1 MARLEGTLV
10 YWGDKLVE
18 VATLG
23 EDKVAF
29 TPFIPPLSITYLVV
43 AGGGGGGAAGGTG
56 VPGGGGAGGLIVSS
70 SVLSQGSY
78 SVTVG
83 SGGAI
88 GANGND
94 SVFLS
99 KTALGGGR
107 GGNVTVPNGSNG
119 GSGGG
124 AYKPTGGF
132 NTPGSAT
139 QPTSADGGYGNGG
152 SAGQDA
158 GPDLG
163 GSGGG
168 AGSAAQADRAGGG
181 FAPSEFQNLGY
192 IDFAYGGP
200 GLNVTIGGSTT
211 ASGSG
216 GFANAAGKNG
226 IVIVKYQA
234 NEPLATGGII
244 ESGSGW
250 IYHKFTSGGT
260 FTY

>member
-1 MARLEGTLV
+1 MARLEGTLA
-10 YWGDKLVE
+10 YLGDQLVE
-18 VATLG
+18 VAALG

-29 TPFIPPLSITYLVV
+29 TPFTPPLSITYLVV
-43 AGGGGGGAAGGTG
+43 AGGGGGGATGGTG
-56 VPGGGGAGGLIVSS
+56 VPGGGGAGGLIESS
-70 SVLSQGSY
+70 SILSPGSY

-83 SGGAI
+83 AGGAI

-99 KTALGGGR
+99 KTALGGGQ
-107 GGNVTVPNGSNG
+107 GGDIGVEEGSNG

-132 NTPGSAT
+132 FSAGSAT
-139 QPTSADGGYGNGG
+139 QPTSTDGGYGNGG
-152 SAGQDA
+152 SSGEDSV
-158 GPDLG
+158 PDKG

-168 AGSAAQADRAGGG
+168 AGSAATATNAGGG
-181 FAPSEFQNLGY
+181 LAAGQFQNLGY

-200 GLNVTIGGSTT
+200 GANAGGGSTT

-216 GFANAAGKNG
+216 GFANTAGKNG
-226 IVIVKYQA
+226 IVIVKYQS
-234 NEPLATGGII
+234 NEPVATGGII

-250 IYHKFTSGGT
+250 IYHKFNSNGT